1 MKNKNGSTTFE
12 IVILVCIAVF
22 GLLVLTA
29 CKTQPGE
36 EIIVPRNPDGTV
48 DWGGLR
54 DEIENIKDVIDP
66 DGEDEGNPPVVDPVP
81 SDDFGGVVWLAPDV
95 SGWPVTSRL
104 NVKYSDGKVILD
116 YDKASVWPAG
126 DTARDGGPVNANPWV
141 LVEKDGKVY
150 AMTFEWLRNGQRAK
164 PMSTVNWAHVK
175 RREFPEPWKPQSGD
189 RVGFMVSGLIR
200 SSSRNVSERTNL
212 VWTVWP

>member
-1 MKNKNGSTTFE
+1 MINN
-12 IVILVCIAVF
+12 IDRLILFGIIAVF
-22 GLLVLTA
+22 ALLVASCITGCSTLTDEQRQA
-29 CKTQPGE
+29 ILDKAGE
-36 EIIVPRNPDGTV
+36 ILVPADGT
-48 DWGGLR
+48 
-54 DEIENIKDVIDP
+54 DV
-66 DGEDEGNPPVVDPVP
+66 GTPPVVNPVP

-104 NVKYSDGKVILD
+104 NAKYSGGKVILD
-116 YDKASVWPAG
+116 YDKADVWPAG

-189 RVGFMVSGLIR
+189 RVGYMVSGLIR
-200 SSSRNVSERTNL
+200 SNSRNVSERTNL